1 MLVKISSAAILGLDA
16 YQIDVEVNA
25 SRRLPGQSIVGL
37 PDAAVKE
44 SRDRVR
50 AAIENSDFKFPPGYF
65 TINLAPADTKKE
77 GPLYDLPIA
86 LGMLLVSEQI
96 SAENLESSFVVG
108 ELSLDGGVRSINGV
122 LPICLSLGK
131 GSPQDADN
139 NGLCRSKIMVPRDNA
154 DEAALVGSIDVIP
167 VNSLKEAAEFLEGKV
182 EILPY
187 KVDIDS
193 LLRTEPEYGL
203 DFSDVKGQGHVK
215 RAFEVAAAGGHNL
228 LLVGPPGSGKTMLA
242 RRIPTILPP
251 LSLEEALEVTKLY
264 SVTGLLNGKGALVT
278 TRPFRSPHHTTS
290 DIGIIGGGRIPRPGE
305 VSLAHFGVLFLD
317 EFPEFDRNVLEVLR
331 QPLEDGKVTIS
342 RAHSSLTYPAQFMLV
357 AAMNPCPCG
366 RLYDL
371 QQNCTCSPNQVQRYW
386 RKLSEP
392 LLDRIDI
399 QLEVPRLKPEE
410 LSAMPAGESSK
421 EIRERVI
428 HARNIQSKRFKGSHV
443 YSNARMNPKQI
454 KEHCILEKEAEVI
467 LKSAI
472 VHLKLSA
479 RAYDK
484 VLKVARTIADLE
496 GSKIIQAQHVA
507 EATQYRSLDRNPS
520 TSSR

>member
-1 MLVKISSAAILGLDA
+1 MLVKISSAAILGLEA
-16 YQIDVEVNA
+16 YKIAVEVNA

-96 SAENLESSFVVG
+96 AAENLENAFVVG
-108 ELSLDGGVRSINGV
+108 ELSLDGGVRPINGV
-122 LPICLSLGK
+122 LPICLSLGMNHK
-131 GSPQDADN
+131 SSCQG
-139 NGLCRSKIMVPRDNA
+139 KIIVPRDNA

-167 VNSLKEAAEFLEGKV
+167 VNSLKEAAEFLEGKI
-182 EILPY
+182 EILPH
-187 KVDIDS
+187 KVDVDS
-193 LLRTEPEYGL
+193 LLRAEPEYGL

-215 RAFEVAAAGGHNL
+215 RALEVAAAGGHNL

-264 SVTGLLNGKGALVT
+264 SVTGLLNGKGALIT
-278 TRPFRSPHHTTS
+278 ARPFRSPHHTTS

-371 QQNCTCSPNQVQRYW
+371 TQNCTCLPHQVQRYW

-399 QLEVPRLKPEE
+399 QLEVPRLKSEE
-410 LSAMPAGESSK
+410 LSKMPAGESSK

-428 HARNIQSKRFKGSHV
+428 VARNIQSKRFKGSRV
-443 YSNARMNPKQI
+443 YSNAHMIPKQI
-454 KEHCILEKEAEVI
+454 KEHCRLNKEAEAV

-484 VLKVARTIADLE
+484 VLKVSRTIADLE
-496 GSKIIQAQHVA
+496 GSEIIQARHVA

-520 TSSR
+520 TRGGEF